1 MKFDLDKMIKVLST
15 IFAIV
20 ILSSTG
26 VQSVMNDKLRKKLV
40 NSSYLKHIILIISL
54 YTTKSYEIIK
64 LDNNDN
70 QKDFKKN
77 MLKSVM
83 LWLLLIFLLKMDFNY
98 ILLIVVLVVGSKAL
112 QETDK
117 KNDLKDTLLK
127 VSRYSLIAVY
137 IFGLYQYLTKDGL
150 RNPDSLI
157 KSLLKT
163 IK

>member
-1 MKFDLDKMIKVLST
+1 MRLDLDKMITVLST

-20 ILSSTG
+20 ILSATG
-26 VQSVMNDKLRKKLV
+26 VQGVMNDKLRKKLI
-40 NSSYLKHIILIISL
+40 NSPYLKHIILIISI
-54 YTTKSYEIIK
+54 YTTKTYEIIHIGK
-64 LDNNDN
+64 DD

-77 MLKSVM
+77 MLKSVII
-83 LWLLLIFLLKMDFNY
+83 WVLLIFLLKMDFNY
-98 ILLIVVLVVGSKAL
+98 ILIIVVLVVGSKAL
-112 QETDK
+112 QDTDK
-117 KNDLKDTLLK
+117 KNEFKDILLK
-127 VSRYSLIAVY
+127 LSRYSLIAVY

>member
-1 MKFDLDKMIKVLST
+1 MNFDLDKMIKVLST

-26 VQSVMNDKLRKKLV
+26 VQGVMNDKLRKKLI

-70 QKDFKKN
+70 QKNFKKN
-77 MLKSVM
+77 MLKSVI
-83 LWLLLIFLLKMDFNY
+83 LWVLLIFLLKMDFNY
-98 ILLIVVLVVGSKAL
+98 ILIIVVLVVGSKAL
-112 QETDK
+112 QDIDK
-117 KNDLKDTLLK
+117 KNEFKDTLLK
-127 VSRYSLIAVY
+127 VSRYSLIVVY
-137 IFGLYQYLTKDGL
+137 IFGLYHYLTKDGL

>member
-1 MKFDLDKMIKVLST
+1 MNFDLDKMIKVLST

-26 VQSVMNDKLRKKLV
+26 VQGVMNDKLRKKLI
-40 NSSYLKHIILIISL
+40 NSPYLKHIILIISI
-54 YTTKSYEIIK
+54 YTTKTYEIIHIGK
-64 LDNNDN
+64 DD

-77 MLKSVM
+77 MLKSVII
-83 LWLLLIFLLKMDFNY
+83 WVLLIFLLKMDFNY
-98 ILLIVVLVVGSKAL
+98 ILIIVVLVVGSKAL
-112 QETDK
+112 QDTDK
-117 KNDLKDTLLK
+117 KNEFKDILLK
-127 VSRYSLIAVY
+127 LSRYSLIAVY